1 MISLPNPKSKMTMTS
16 EQLEQFKSN
25 YCELIV
31 DGMDMDCLVQMCHD
45 LLMDSY
51 KDCTEQELKEEIL
64 DLYDEDVLNG
74 IIGGN
79 IWRIKCYSPVKC
91 PSSMNDTLSAKIYRN
106 LFTDNEWDAISSAL
120 KDYADYG
127 DEEATIADS
136 IDAKIT
142 RIFQLTKWTKW
153 HTKILISKP

>member
-16 EQLEQFKSN
+16 EQLEQLKSN

-45 LLMDSY
+45 LLMDAY

-64 DLYDEDVLNG
+64 DLYDEDILNG

-79 IWRIKCYSPVKC
+79 I
-91 PSSMNDTLSAKIYRN
+91 
-106 LFTDNEWDAISSAL
+106 
-120 KDYADYG
+120 
-127 DEEATIADS
+127 
-136 IDAKIT
+136 
-142 RIFQLTKWTKW
+142 
-153 HTKILISKP
+153 

>member
-25 YCELIV
+25 YAEMIV
-31 DGMDMDCLVQMCHD
+31 DGMDMDDMVQMCYD

-79 IWRIKCYSPVKC
+79 I
-91 PSSMNDTLSAKIYRN
+91 
-106 LFTDNEWDAISSAL
+106 
-120 KDYADYG
+120 
-127 DEEATIADS
+127 
-136 IDAKIT
+136 
-142 RIFQLTKWTKW
+142 
-153 HTKILISKP
+153 